1 MKAGIDGDPN
11 AECMEGNNVCLFVC
25 CVLYVGFEIIQHSG
39 KDNL

>member
-11 AECMEGNNVCLFVC
+11 AECMEGNTVCLFVVFC
-25 CVLYVGFEIIQHSG
+25 NGFEIIQHSG